1 MTNTQES
8 GFNGGGGGGGV
19 GIGGGGNGAGDC
31 QQNLLTLG
39 RSWTL
44 GVIRGLLITPPAI
57 QEFW

>member
-19 GIGGGGNGAGDC
+19 GIGGVGNGAGDC

-39 RSWTL
+39 R
-44 GVIRGLLITPPAI
+44 I
-57 QEFW
+57 